1 MIQKSP
7 LFSDSIYLP
16 FKGHK
21 RKNVLYFM
29 KDGGGIKPL
38 FVFYFKFLFDCTN
51 VSNSKLLPKVR
62 RKYNPAYNF
71 PDYESK
77 ISIPT

>member
-1 MIQKSP
+1 
-7 LFSDSIYLP
+7 
-16 FKGHK
+16 
-21 RKNVLYFM
+21 M

-51 VSNSKLLPKVR
+51 VSNSKLVPKVR